1 MVTCQGVA
9 NPRAGKGWRV
19 SGRSTPSSGQPVE
32 EAPVNTRTIAV
43 IALIIAVIVLVILL
57 T

>member
-1 MVTCQGVA
+1 MT
-9 NPRAGKGWRV
+9 GKGWRV
-19 SGRSTPSSGQPVE
+19 GGRSTPSSGHQYG
-32 EAPVNTRTIAV
+32 EAPVNTRTIAI